1 MIVHNIEYTRELL
14 NSNCDLDFIKSLVIR
29 VTGKDKLIEN
39 KIFDIIK
46 QNQSPY
52 SKEKITKIVYDLTTE
67 KYTRNYCMQATLFDR
82 CDYELSWRF
91 AMELIVN
98 NLNKIFVDSNI
109 YYENKEVYD
118 INNNI
123 SVHRLIIVEWAL

>member
-52 SKEKITKIVYDLTTE
+52 SKEKITKIVYDLTKE
-67 KYTRNYCMQATLFDR
+67 KYTRNYCMQANLFDH

-109 YYENKEVYD
+109 YYENKEQM
-118 INNNI
+118 
-123 SVHRLIIVEWAL
+123 